1 MSHPRIDHASLLTGS
16 HVTRVRGRTG
26 VDRVVRTIEGGHR
39 RDVETNASES
49 EGRELRFVDLGT
61 LRLGLG
67 VVDRSETISLRREP
81 TSDFLVQFVLE
92 GEVHASIDGR
102 RRRLGPGDAILIPP
116 GCRFERR
123 SNRSVSL
130 SVVVDSIALRSR
142 LAERVSAALDRPIDF
157 QTKVATA
164 RNPLLAMAV
173 AIDQALASGLAVVD
187 GPACNAMQRAFI
199 DLLLDLQPHSY
210 ADDLVRDDRAVKS
223 MRIETVR
230 ALVDRDPSAH
240 LTVEDLASAAECS
253 IRSLQANFAEYGA
266 TSPMDFVR
274 RRRLALARARLLD
287 PTCEDPIGAIAVAHG
302 YRSASRFA
310 ADYQRLFGERP
321 SASRGR

>member
-1 MSHPRIDHASLLTGS
+1 M
-16 HVTRVRGRTG
+16 
-26 VDRVVRTIEGGHR
+26 
-39 RDVETNASES
+39 
-49 EGRELRFVDLGT
+49 
-61 LRLGLG
+61 
-67 VVDRSETISLRREP
+67 
-81 TSDFLVQFVLE
+81 
-92 GEVHASIDGR
+92 
-102 RRRLGPGDAILIPP
+102 
-116 GCRFERR
+116 
-123 SNRSVSL
+123 
-130 SVVVDSIALRSR
+130 
-142 LAERVSAALDRPIDF
+142 AERVSAALDRPIEF
-157 QTKVATA
+157 RTRVVAA

-187 GPACNAMQRAFI
+187 GPACTAMQRAFI

-253 IRSLQANFAEYGA
+253 VRSLQANFAEYGA

-274 RRRLALARARLLD
+274 RRRLALARTRLLD
-287 PTCEDPIGAIAVAHG
+287 PTCEDPIGEIAVAHG

-310 ADYQRLFGERP
+310 ADYRRLFGELP
-321 SASRGR
+321 SGTRRR

>member
-1 MSHPRIDHASLLTGS
+1 MSHPLVDHASLLTGS

-39 RDVETNASES
+39 RNVETNASES
-49 EGRELRFVDLGT
+49 EGRELRFVELGT

-67 VVDRSETISLRREP
+67 VVDRPETISLRRET

-92 GEVHASIDGR
+92 GEVHLAIDGR
-102 RRRLGPGDAILIPP
+102 RHRLGPGNAIVVPP

-123 SNRSVSL
+123 TQRSVGL
-130 SVVVDSIALRSR
+130 SVVVDSIALRTR
-142 LAERVSAALDRPIDF
+142 LAERVSAALDRPIEF
-157 QTKVATA
+157 RTRVVAA

-187 GPACNAMQRAFI
+187 GPACTAMQRAFI

-253 IRSLQANFAEYGA
+253 VRSLQANFAEYGA

-274 RRRLALARARLLD
+274 RRRLALARTRLLD
-287 PTCEDPIGAIAVAHG
+287 PTCEDPIGEIAVAHG

-310 ADYQRLFGERP
+310 ADYRRLFGERP